1 MEEEHGC
8 RALSLVKV
16 QIRFWRVFAFGHLHA
31 KQSLDAAP
39 RRAPRANCR
48 PTAVR
53 RQRLCFAAAGQ
64 LDDIACRGGRF

>member
-16 QIRFWRVFAFGHLHA
+16 PIRFWRVFAFGHLHA
-31 KQSLDAAP
+31 KQSVDAAP

-48 PTAVR
+48 PHRGAEATPLLS
-53 RQRLCFAAAGQ
+53 RL
-64 LDDIACRGGRF
+64 